1 MSKKESVNT
10 FTKDQIVNAKRYRQ
24 DIDIVNALL
33 DDCKTYTLAEVD
45 NIIERFKKG
54 SAK

>member
-10 FTKDQIVNAKRYRQ
+10 FTKEQIVNAKRYRQ

-33 DDCKTYTLAEVD
+33 DDGKTYTLAEVD

-54 SAK
+54 SVK